1 MPGGV
6 ILAVAGIF
14 GIFFLFLVLA
24 LVYSGRYKKVGPNEV
39 LIISGRGTMV
49 QDPATGQRVRRSFH
63 VVRGGGKFI
72 WPVLE
77 RVDNLSL
84 ELMTIEVVTTNVYT
98 SQGVPVTV
106 DGVAQVKVGS
116 DDVSIITAAEQFL
129 SKSTEQIQNVAL
141 QTLEGHLRAIL
152 GNLSVEEIYRDRD
165 KFAQRVQEVS
175 ALDMK
180 NMGLTIVSFTIK
192 NIHDEQ
198 GYLDALGQARIA
210 EVKRD
215 ATIGQANA
223 QRDATIQSAKA
234 RQEGESAKFEAE
246 TKIAEAQKNYAV
258 QKAAYDAE
266 VNRQKAQAELAY
278 TLQQNISNQQVK
290 QEEVQIAVVE
300 KRKQI
305 EVQEQEVARRE
316 RELDATV
323 RKPAE
328 AEQYR
333 VRTIADGRKYQLQT
347 EAEGQSAATGNV
359 GAGEAEANKA
369 RGLAD
374 ADVIKA
380 KGLSQA
386 EVIQA
391 QGLAEAQATSKKAEA
406 WQQYTQA
413 AILQQLL
420 DKLPQIAG
428 AIAQPLSRTDRIV
441 VISNGGD
448 GQSSAGASKV
458 TRDVTDIVAQVPAV
472 IEALTGIN
480 LSDLLKSLP
489 AVQAATTR
497 PSNGAPSADSTPKT
511 DGEASPPAAQS

>member
-1 MPGGV
+1 
-6 ILAVAGIF
+6 
-14 GIFFLFLVLA
+14 VLA
-24 LVYSGRYKKVGPNEV
+24 FVYASRYKKVGPNEV
-39 LIISGRGTMV
+39 LIISGRGVGTT
-49 QDPATGQRVRRSFH
+49 DPGTGQKMRRSFRI
-63 VVRGGGKFI
+63 VRGGGTFI
-72 WPVLE
+72 WPVVE

-129 SKSTEQIQNVAL
+129 SKSTKEIQNVAL
-141 QTLEGHLRAIL
+141 QTLEGHLRGIL
-152 GNLSVEEIYRDRD
+152 GTLSVEEIYRDRD

-192 NIHDEQ
+192 NIHDAQ

-223 QRDATIQSAKA
+223 QRDATIQSARA
-234 RQEGESAKFEAE
+234 RQEGEVAKFEAE
-246 TKIAEAQKNYAV
+246 TKIAEAQKNFSV
-258 QKAAYDAE
+258 QKAAYDAD
-266 VNRQKAQAELAY
+266 VNQKKAESELAY
-278 TLQQNISNQQVK
+278 TLQQNITNQKVK
-290 QEEVQIAVVE
+290 EQEVQISVVE

-316 RELDATV
+316 RELEATI

-333 VRTIADGRKYQLQT
+333 IRTLADAKKYQTET
-347 EAEGQSAATGNV
+347 EAAGQSAATRNL
-359 GAGEAEANKA
+359 GAGEADANKA
-369 RGLAD
+369 RGLAQ
-374 ADVIKA
+374 AD
-380 KGLSQA
+380 
-386 EVIQA
+386 VIQA
-391 QGLAEAQATSKKAEA
+391 QGFAEAQATSKKAEA

-420 DKLPQIAG
+420 DKLPELAS
-428 AIAQPLSRTDRIV
+428 AVAQPLAKMEKIV
-441 VISNGGD
+441 VINSGGD
-448 GQSSAGASKV
+448 GHSGTGASRV
-458 TRDVTDIVAQVPAV
+458 TRDVTDTIAQLPVV

-480 LSDLLKSLP
+480 MIDLLKNLP
-489 AVQAATTR
+489 AVREAAKGG
-497 PSNGAPSADSTPKT
+497 SEKK
-511 DGEASPPAAQS
+511 E

>member
-1 MPGGV
+1 METGT
-6 ILAVAGIF
+6 IFALLAIVGIP
-14 GIFFLFLVLA
+14 LVLVM
-24 LVYSGRYKKVGPNEV
+24 LFIVYASRYKKVGPNEV
-39 LIISGRGTMV
+39 LIISGRGAEAI
-49 QDPATGQRVRRSFH
+49 DAATGQKARRSFRI
-63 VVRGGGKFI
+63 VKGGGTFI
-72 WPVLE
+72 WPVIE

-116 DDVSIITAAEQFL
+116 DDVSIITASEQFL
-129 SKSTEQIQNVAL
+129 SKSTREIQNVAL

-152 GNLSVEEIYRDRD
+152 GTLTVEEIYRDRD
-165 KFAQRVQEVS
+165 KFAQQVQEVS

-223 QRDATIQSAKA
+223 QRDATIQSARA
-234 RQEGESAKFEAE
+234 RQEGEVAKFEAE
-246 TKIAEAQKNYAV
+246 TKIAEAQKTYAV

-266 VNRQKAQAELAY
+266 VNQKKAESELAY
-278 TLQQNISNQQVK
+278 TLQQNITNQKVK
-290 QEEVQIAVVE
+290 EQEVQISVVE

-305 EVQEQEVARRE
+305 EVQEQEVLRRE
-316 RELDATV
+316 RELEATV

-328 AEQYR
+328 AEQHR
-333 VRTIADGRKYQLQT
+333 IRTLADAKKYQTET
-347 EAEGQSAATGNV
+347 EAEGQSAATRNL

-369 RGLAD
+369 RGLAQ
-374 ADVIKA
+374 AD
-380 KGLSQA
+380 
-386 EVIQA
+386 VIQA
-391 QGLAEAQATSKKAEA
+391 QGFAEAEATSKKAAA

-413 AILQQLL
+413 AILQQML
-420 DKLPQIAG
+420 DKLPELAA
-428 AIAQPLSRTDRIV
+428 AIALPLAKTEKIV
-441 VISNGGD
+441 VISSGD
-448 GQSSAGASKV
+448 GNAGAGASKV
-458 TRDVTDIVAQVPAV
+458 TRDVTDTVAQLPVV

-480 LSDLLKSLP
+480 LIDLLKNLP
-489 AVQAATTR
+489 AVREAT
-497 PSNGAPSADSTPKT
+497 K
-511 DGEASPPAAQS
+511 GEKKE

>member
-1 MPGGV
+1 MTGGILV
-6 ILAVAGIF
+6 AVLAVFAL
-14 GIFFLFLVLA
+14 FFVLLVLA
-24 LVYSGRYKKVGPNEV
+24 FVYASRYKKVGPNEV
-39 LIISGRGTMV
+39 LIISGRGVMV
-49 QDPATGQRVRRSFH
+49 SDPATGQPVRRSFR
-63 VVRGGGKFI
+63 VVRGGGTFI
-72 WPVLE
+72 WPIVE

-116 DDVSIITAAEQFL
+116 DDVSIVTAAEQFL
-129 SKSTEQIQNVAL
+129 SKSTAQIQNVAL

-152 GNLSVEEIYRDRD
+152 GALSVEEIYRDRD

-215 ATIGQANA
+215 AAIGQANA
-223 QRDATIQSAKA
+223 QRDANIQSARA
-234 RQEGESAKFEAE
+234 RQEGETAKFEAE

-258 QKAAYDAE
+258 QKAAYDTE
-266 VNRQKAQAELAY
+266 VNRKQAEAELAY
-278 TLQQNISNQQVK
+278 TLQQNISNQKVK
-290 QEEVQIAVVE
+290 EEEVQIAVVE

-316 RELDATV
+316 RELEATV

-333 VRTIADGRKYQLQT
+333 IRTLADAKKYQTQT
-347 EAEGQSAATGNV
+347 EAEGQASATRNLGT
-359 GAGEAEANKA
+359 GEAEANKA
-369 RGLAD
+369 RGLAE

-380 KGLSQA
+380 QGLTQA

-391 QGLAEAQATSKKAEA
+391 QGFAEAQATSKKADA

-420 DKLPQIAG
+420 DKLPELAS
-428 AIAQPLSRTDRIV
+428 AVAQPLARTERIV
-441 VISNGGD
+441 VINSGGD
-448 GQSSAGASKV
+448 GHAGTGASKV
-458 TRDVTDIVAQVPAV
+458 TRDVTDTMAQLPAV
-472 IEALTGIN
+472 IEALTGLN
-480 LSDLLKSLP
+480 LMDLLKNLP
-489 AVQAATTR
+489 EVKAAIR
-497 PSNGAPSADSTPKT
+497 KDEDSKSS
-511 DGEASPPAAQS
+511 ES